1 MILHVH
7 YGLCLILNILIHINI
22 WLIKCG
28 IYSLANILLIKL
40 CGQISETIILSS
52 KLGIDL
58 EIGNINITVLKV

>member
-1 MILHVH
+1 M
-7 YGLCLILNILIHINI
+7 HIKI

-28 IYSLANILLIKL
+28 IYSLVNILLIKL

-58 EIGNINITVLKV
+58 EIGNINIVVLKV